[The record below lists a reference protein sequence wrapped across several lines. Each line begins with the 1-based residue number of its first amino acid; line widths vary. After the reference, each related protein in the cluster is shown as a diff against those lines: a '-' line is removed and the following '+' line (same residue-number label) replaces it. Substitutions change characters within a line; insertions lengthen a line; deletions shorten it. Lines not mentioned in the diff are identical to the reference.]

1 MTTVVSC
8 TRCNKPLNKEIIN
21 TYETAACPSCSAL
34 LRADVFPAM
43 FREMP
48 AGKSGEVLL
57 EKSEAS
63 CFYHHQKKAV
73 IVCSLCGRFLC
84 ALCDV
89 EFNEEHLCP
98 SCLEK
103 GRTKRKI
110 KSLEDHRTCY
120 DKIALLIAIVP
131 MLGFWITILTAP
143 ISLFIT
149 IRYWKA
155 PGSIVRKTKIRF
167 IAAFVIAS
175 LQIVGWTFFFAS
187 LIL

>member
-1 MTTVVSC
+1 MISC
-8 TRCNKPLNKEIIN
+8 TQCNTSLNRGIIN
-21 TYETAACPSCSAL
+21 KHKLMPCSFCNSL
-34 LRADVFPAM
+34 LRVDVFPAM
-43 FREMP
+43 FKAIP
-48 AGKSGEVLL
+48 TVKSGEVLL

-63 CFYHHQKKAV
+63 CFYHSQKKAV
-73 IVCSLCGRFLC
+73 IVCSSCGRFLC
-84 ALCDV
+84 DLCDV
-89 EFNEEHLCP
+89 ELNEKHLCP

-110 KSLEDHRTCY
+110 KSLEDQRTCY

-131 MLGFWITILTAP
+131 MLGFWLTILTAP
-143 ISLFIT
+143 IVLFIT
-149 IRYWKA
+149 FRHWKS

-167 IAAFVIAS
+167 ILAFFIAS

>member
-1 MTTVVSC
+1 MISC
-8 TRCNKPLNKEIIN
+8 TQCNASLDREIIN
-21 TYETAACPSCSAL
+21 KYVLMPCPSCNSL
-34 LRADVFPAM
+34 LRVDVFPAM
-43 FREMP
+43 FRRIP
-48 AGKSGEVLL
+48 TGKSGEVLL

-63 CFYHHQKKAV
+63 CFYHPQKKAV

-84 ALCDV
+84 NLCDV
-89 EFNEEHLCP
+89 EFNEKHLCP

-110 KSLEDHRTCY
+110 KSLEDQRTCY
-120 DKIALLIAIVP
+120 DKIALLIAIIP
-131 MLGFWITILTAP
+131 MLGFWLTILTAP

-167 IAAFVIAS
+167 IVAFLIAS
-175 LQIVGWTFFFAS
+175 LQIVGWTFFFAGI
-187 LIL
+187 IL

>member
-1 MTTVVSC
+1 M
-8 TRCNKPLNKEIIN
+8 P
-21 TYETAACPSCSAL
+21 CPSCKSL

-43 FREMP
+43 FREIP
-48 AGKSGEVLL
+48 VGKSGELLL
-57 EKSEAS
+57 EKSEAG
-63 CFYHHQKKAV
+63 CFYHPQKKAI

-84 ALCDV
+84 NLCDV
-89 EFNEEHLCP
+89 ELNEKHLCP

-110 KSLEDHRTCY
+110 KSLEDQRTCY

-131 MLGFWITILTAP
+131 MLGFWLTILTAP

-149 IRYWKA
+149 IRYWKS

>member
-1 MTTVVSC
+1 VVSC
-8 TRCNKPLNKEIIN
+8 TQCNAPLGKEMIN
-21 TYETAACPSCSAL
+21 THRMTACPVCKTS

-43 FREMP
+43 FRKIP
-48 AGKSGEVLL
+48 IGKSGEVLL

-63 CFYHHQKKAV
+63 CFYHPQKKAV

-84 ALCDV
+84 DLCDV
-89 EFNEEHLCP
+89 EFNEKHLCP
-98 SCLEK
+98 SCLET

-110 KSLEDHRTCY
+110 KSLEDHRICY

-131 MLGFWITILTAP
+131 MLGIWLTILTAP

-155 PGSIVRKTKIRF
+155 PGSIVGKTKIRF
-167 IAAFVIAS
+167 IVAFVIAS
-175 LQIVGWTFFFAS
+175 LQIIGWTFFFAS

>member
-1 MTTVVSC
+1 MSTVISC
-8 TRCNKPLNKEIIN
+8 TKCNTPLDREIIN
-21 TYETAACPSCSAL
+21 RYELLPCSSCKSL
-34 LRADVFPAM
+34 LRPDVFPAM
-43 FREMP
+43 FREVH

-63 CFYHHQKKAV
+63 CFYHPQKKAV

-84 ALCDV
+84 DLCDV
-89 EFNEEHLCP
+89 ELNEKHICP

-110 KSLEDHRTCY
+110 KSLEDQRTCY

-131 MLGFWITILTAP
+131 MLGFWLTILTAP
-143 ISLFIT
+143 IVLFIT

-155 PGSIVRKTKIRF
+155 PGSIVRRSRIRF
-167 IAAFVIAS
+167 IAAFMIAS
-175 LQIVGWTFFFAS
+175 LQITGWTFFFAS
-187 LIL
+187 IIL

>member
-1 MTTVVSC
+1 MVSC
-8 TRCNKPLNKEIIN
+8 MQCNTPLGKEMIN
-21 TYETAACPSCSAL
+21 TYRMIACPTCKVP

-43 FREMP
+43 FRAIP
-48 AGKSGEVLL
+48 SGKSGEVLL

-63 CFYHHQKKAV
+63 CFYHSQKKAV

-84 ALCDV
+84 DLCDV
-89 EFNEEHLCP
+89 ELNEKHLCP

-110 KSLEDHRTCY
+110 KSLEDQRTCY

-131 MLGFWITILTAP
+131 MLGFWLTILTAP
-143 ISLFIT
+143 IVLFIT
-149 IRYWKA
+149 FRHWKS
-155 PGSIVRKTKIRF
+155 PGSIVGKTKIRF
-167 IAAFVIAS
+167 IAAFFIAS
-175 LQIVGWTFFFAS
+175 LQIAGWTFFFAS